1 MNNTMSTIL
10 KIIASI
16 IIIVGLYMGIRYVG
30 AVVHYACAVPEE
42 DCPPPFKGLG
52 DLAFIMTGGNL
63 VPWWTKN

>member
-1 MNNTMSTIL
+1 
-10 KIIASI
+10 
-16 IIIVGLYMGIRYVG
+16 MGIRYVG